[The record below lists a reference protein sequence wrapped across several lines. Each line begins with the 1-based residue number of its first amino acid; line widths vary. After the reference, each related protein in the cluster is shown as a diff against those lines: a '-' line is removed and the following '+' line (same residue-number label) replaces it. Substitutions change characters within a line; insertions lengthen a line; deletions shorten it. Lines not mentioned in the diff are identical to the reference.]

1 MLYMHASKTIS
12 YVQLTEDQ
20 IQIRSDQI
28 RYRVQCV
35 CVSGGG
41 EGTADV
47 VLKSPLNRNLLS
59 ETLLEPA
66 ITLRPGT
73 LKHNYEHT
81 HTHSMTNARA
91 RVHMHTHIHRHTH
104 AHTHA
109 RARAR
114 HKNSRRTS
122 NTLLLVQMIQSDDYV
137 TVLDIHFILLYF
149 INFGRFVT
157 FPANV
162 SVPNKQTKTVITH
175 TEGTCI
181 N

>member
-1 MLYMHASKTIS
+1 M
-12 YVQLTEDQ
+12 
-20 IQIRSDQI
+20 
-28 RYRVQCV
+28 

-91 RVHMHTHIHRHTH
+91 RVHAPVR
-104 AHTHA
+104 AHA
-109 RARAR
+109 R
-114 HKNSRRTS
+114 HENSRRTS
-122 NTLLLVQMIQSDDYV
+122 NTLLLVEVIQSDDYV
-137 TVLDIHFILLYF
+137 TVLDIHYILLYF
-149 INFGRFVT
+149 VNFGRFLT
-157 FPANV
+157 FPANMY
-162 SVPNKQTKTVITH
+162 VPNKQTNKNSYH
-175 TEGTCI
+175 TYTGY
-181 N
+181 